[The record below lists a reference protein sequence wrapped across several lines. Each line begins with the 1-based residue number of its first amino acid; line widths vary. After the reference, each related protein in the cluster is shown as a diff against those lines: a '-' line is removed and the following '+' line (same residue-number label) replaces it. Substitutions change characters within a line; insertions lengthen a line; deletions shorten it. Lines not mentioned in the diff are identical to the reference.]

1 MPIFDPDSK
10 FMQITNTILDYVKI
24 GLLFMLF
31 SIPTVTLGAAAA
43 AAMTVA
49 MKIVRGEAPAV
60 WQPFFKAFK
69 DNFRQGTALTVIFG
83 LFFALLGFDWYQV
96 MQMEST
102 TPVQF
107 ARAGIVLL
115 TILITSI
122 ALYSFAI
129 IARYELGI
137 KAVLRN
143 AVIYTLLYFPK
154 NLLTVAM
161 IAAGIAAYT
170 LATPVVP
177 LVVTLV
183 PPVVI
188 WYFAKTCVTVFRT
201 SERKQAERANE
212 EIEE

>member
-24 GLLFMLF
+24 GLLFMFF
-31 SIPTVTLGAAAA
+31 SIPVFTMGAAAA

-60 WQPFFKAFK
+60 WQPFWKAFK
-69 DNFRQGTALTVIFG
+69 ENFKQGTILTVILG
-83 LFFALLGFDWYQV
+83 LLFALLGFDWYQV

-102 TPVQF
+102 TPVQI

-115 TILITSI
+115 AILLASI

-129 IARYELGI
+129 IARYELPV

-161 IAAGIAAYT
+161 IAAGIAVYA
-170 LATPVVP
+170 LAPPVIP
-177 LVVTLV
+177 LVVALV
-183 PPVVI
+183 PTVVI
-188 WYFAKTCVTVFRT
+188 WYFAKTCVTVFNT
-201 SERKQAERANE
+201 SERKQE
-212 EIEE
+212 EADEE